1 MALTIN
7 VKLTSAGADT
17 NNVELYTDSN
27 GYTIPITTTTTE
39 ILTSPFGQTVSVPS
53 NSTICRIQN
62 TGSCTNYVDITIT
75 S

>member
-27 GYTIPITTTTTE
+27 GYATPITTTTTD
-39 ILTSPFGQTVSVPS
+39 ILTSPFGQTVRF
-53 NSTICRIQN
+53 C
-62 TGSCTNYVDITIT
+62 
-75 S
+75 